1 MGLQELLIHFH
12 PLFAVFILPVTAL
25 VAAVW
30 MPYIKST
37 DRNQGVWFLS
47 PAGFRSA
54 RMAAATGMIMAII
67 FITMSEILPDPEV
80 LLPEVTPLLT
90 TGLVPFIL
98 AAGTVWLLLKYLRRR
113 YSLKRSE
120 MIQSIVVLMVVSY
133 AVLTVTGIFFRG
145 GGMNLVGPWNV

>member
-1 MGLQELLIHFH
+1 
-12 PLFAVFILPVTAL
+12 
-25 VAAVW
+25 
-30 MPYIKST
+30 
-37 DRNQGVWFLS
+37 
-47 PAGFRSA
+47 
-54 RMAAATGMIMAII
+54 
-67 FITMSEILPDPEV
+67 MSEILPDPEV

-145 GGMNLVGPWNV
+145 GGMNLVWPWNV